1 MLSFQS
7 MSRPQAGG
15 KISSASFEMVS
26 SFKKDPFVGHLATPI
41 TTSNFTKTYLDL
53 LPIYKT
59 DLSSF
64 LKGLQIGL
72 SHGYFLFGP
81 FVMLGPLR
89 TSEVASFIGFISTLS
104 LLFILTAALVI
115 YGIVSYSSTN
125 EKSIDKSSV
134 KTSEG
139 WQQFTSGFLVGGFG
153 GSSLAYLIFNY
164 FSTLS

>member
-1 MLSFQS
+1 
-7 MSRPQAGG
+7 MSRLQTGG
-15 KISSASFEMVS
+15 KVSSASFEMVS
-26 SFKKDPFVGHLATPI
+26 SFKKDPFVGHLSTPI
-41 TTSNFTKTYLDL
+41 TTSSFTKTYLEL
-53 LPIYKT
+53 LPIYKA

-104 LLFILTAALVI
+104 LLFILTAGLVI
-115 YGIVSYSSTN
+115 YGIVSYPSTN
-125 EKSIDKSSV
+125 QKVKDNVSL
-134 KTSEG
+134 KTSAG

-164 FSTLS
+164 FSSIL